1 MNYLRDKRR
10 ALLGDFSQQEKI
22 NLWTATMNNGVL
34 NSSNGAFQ
42 NSTTRIAN
50 KKPILLEAGT
60 YILSNEIN
68 NDFIVQLYSAFDMNT
83 DGTATYQFTRDTA
96 SPPTWLTSPYEF
108 TISEPRY
115 IRISVRDTSNTDL
128 KIELFKK

>member
-1 MNYLRDKRR
+1 MSYFINKRK
-10 ALLGDFSQQEKI
+10 ALLGGLSKQEKI

-34 NSSNGAFQ
+34 NSSNGVFV
-42 NSTTRIAN
+42 NSSTRIAN
-50 KKPILLEAGT
+50 KKPIILDAGT

-68 NDFIVQLYSAFDMNT
+68 NDLIVQLYINFNMET

-96 SPPTWLTSPYEF
+96 SPTTWLTSPFEF
-108 TISEPRY
+108 TITEPRY
-115 IRISVRDTSNTDL
+115 IRVSVRDTANTNL